1 MANTSPK
8 FGGLVVASLAGVVGT
23 KYLLGGAL
31 AAVDATSLSAV
42 LVMDSI
48 PATFAVGTILGLV
61 TGALVSAF
69 ILSRQMTI
77 AVFLG
82 IIALSVP
89 AIRAADPV
97 IVIESIG
104 MGLSILYL
112 LVRSPVER
120 VEPANIDESD
130 SASRHGSTLR

>member
-31 AAVDATSLSAV
+31 ASVDATSVSSV
-42 LVMDSI
+42 LVMGNV

-61 TGALVSAF
+61 TGALASAF
-69 ILSRQMTI
+69 ILARPMTI

-82 IIALSVP
+82 VIGLSVP
-89 AIRAADPV
+89 AIQAADPV
-97 IVIESIG
+97 IITESVG
-104 MGLSILYL
+104 MVLSILYL
-112 LVRSPVER
+112 AVRSPIER
-120 VEPANIDESD
+120 TEPANVDESD